1 MVVVLDASGVA
12 RHRKAAP
19 AAFQI
24 PSFSLAKEPKD
35 LPFSVKGS
43 EPILTFP
50 SEKVTKPTHFDTKVR
65 ESAEAASLHREL
77 RAHSSLSAAEL
88 APRDATLGLRQSSLS
103 SELLPLCISGQCR
116 CPRPQS
122 ILCDRSR
129 SYLRRSR
136 LVHLG
141 LGSPLSH

>member
-50 SEKVTKPTHFDTKVR
+50 SEKVTKPTTFEAKGR
-65 ESAEAASLHREL
+65 ETSGAASLRREL
-77 RAHSSLSAAEL
+77 RARSSLSAAKL
-88 APRDATLGLRQSSLS
+88 APTGATVGLKQSSLS
-103 SELLPLCISGQCR
+103 SELLPLCISGQSR